1 VIEADRVV
9 PVPAAGVSREG
20 IVPQLAPTLAPTRA
34 PVEIDNVFENCRDGG
49 IRTRGLLLPISST
62 QSPDVAPSRPMWR

>member
-34 PVEIDNVFENCRDGG
+34 PVEIDNVFEKLSGWRDSNP
-49 IRTRGLLLPISST
+49 RPPAPNQLYP
-62 QSPDVAPSRPMWR
+62 VA